1 MTVPLRLRFVL
12 AAALGALAAFALD
25 GADARW
31 GISPAG
37 RLLAAF
43 AAAWVIGFLLWRQPL
58 RVLERVARRL
68 RRILARDLRPQ
79 RPIDTA
85 DPVLKDLVQSA
96 QELTQFIRES
106 WDAAD
111 RRLGEIESIVDDL
124 ADAVIATDAS
134 SRITRANVAAGQF
147 FGHLP
152 HSSMVGLTIVEAT
165 LNHTLDA
172 MVRSCI
178 ETATVTEGVLDLFG
192 PRERSVSAVIIPRT
206 APGERVTGAVA
217 VLHDITEI
225 RRVDRLHRDF
235 VANASHELRT
245 PLASIKVMTESL
257 LNGAVDEPE
266 LARRFVQ
273 SIAESAER
281 LTALVDDLLFL
292 AVRES
297 GHTEEGTVVDV
308 DAVARSVAEK
318 LAPAAEKRQ
327 VTLECDAASAA
338 RVAGDPMDVWRA
350 IANLV
355 DNAIRYTDPGGRA
368 RITTRRAGASV
379 EIEVEDTGIG
389 IAAEHQE
396 MVFER
401 FFRVDVVRSR
411 ESGGTGLG
419 LSIVRQ
425 IVRSLGGDVSLRS
438 TLGEGSTF
446 TITLPALQEEGAGE
460 G

>member
-1 MTVPLRLRFVL
+1 MTIPLRLRFVL
-12 AAALGALAAFALD
+12 AAALGALSAFVLDAA
-25 GADARW
+25 GTRW
-31 GISPAG
+31 SVPAVW
-37 RLLAAF
+37 LVLAAV
-43 AAAWVIGFLLWRQPL
+43 AAAWIIGFVLWRQPL

-85 DPVLKDLVQSA
+85 DPVLKDLVRSA
-96 QELTQFIRES
+96 QELTDFIRES

-111 RRLGEIESIVDDL
+111 RQLGEIESIVDDL

-134 SRITRANVAAGQF
+134 CRITRANVAAGQF

-152 HSSMVGLTIVEAT
+152 HRSMVGMTIVEAT

-178 ETATVTEGVLDLFG
+178 ETGTVTEGVLDLFQ

-206 APGERVTGAVA
+206 APGGQVSGAVA
-217 VLHDITEI
+217 VLHDVTEI

-257 LNGAVDEPE
+257 LNGAVDDPE
-266 LARRFVQ
+266 LARRFIQ
-273 SIAESAER
+273 SIAESTER

-292 AVRES
+292 AVREA
-297 GHTEEGTVVDV
+297 GHSEEGTVVDV
-308 DAVARSVAEK
+308 DSVAQSVAEK
-318 LAPAAEKRQ
+318 LSLAAQKRG
-327 VTLECDAASAA
+327 VWLECQTASGAY
-338 RVAGDPMDVWRA
+338 VAGDPMDVWRA

-355 DNAIRYTDPGGRA
+355 DNAIRYTDAGGHA
-368 RITTRRAGASV
+368 KITTRASESTV

-389 IAAEHQE
+389 IATEHQQ

-446 TITLPALQEEGAGE
+446 TITLPRLRDEEE
-460 G
+460 N

>member
-12 AAALGALAAFALD
+12 AAALGAVAAFALD
-25 GADARW
+25 AAGARW
-31 GISPAG
+31 GVAPVWRLVAALAG
-37 RLLAAF
+37 
-43 AAAWVIGFLLWRQPL
+43 AWLIGFALWRQPL

-79 RPIDTA
+79 RPIDTT
-85 DPVLKDLVQSA
+85 DPVLKDLVSSA
-96 QELTQFIRES
+96 QELTDFIRES

-111 RRLGEIESIVDDL
+111 RQLGEIESIVDDL

-152 HSSMVGLTIVEAT
+152 HRSMVGMTIVEAT

-178 ETATVTEGVLDLFG
+178 ETGTVTEGVLDLFE

-206 APGERVTGAVA
+206 GPGGQVTGAVA

-257 LNGAVDEPE
+257 LNGALDDPE
-266 LARRFVQ
+266 LGRRFVQ

-292 AVRES
+292 AVREA
-297 GHTEEGTVVDV
+297 GHTEEGAVVDV
-308 DAVARSVAEK
+308 DAVAQSVAEK
-318 LAPAAEKRQ
+318 LQPAAAKRGIA
-327 VTLECDAASAA
+327 LECEAASGAQ
-338 RVAGDPMDVWRA
+338 VAGDPTDVWRA

-368 RITTRRAGASV
+368 KITTRAREDRV

-389 IAAEHQE
+389 IAAEHQQ

-446 TITLPALQEEGAGE
+446 TITLPRLKQEEAPGV
-460 G
+460 